1 MPMRCSVLQ
10 FTPVFRDVDANTEA
24 IVALIASTHSD
35 LIVLPELATSGYF
48 FLSRDEAAQNAEPVD
63 GEHVQAIVNAAHEH
77 GRVVVCG
84 FAERDGDA
92 LYNSAVIAAPDMPT
106 RVYRKTHLFYKE
118 RFCFDEGDSGFFVV
132 NVPHLDLNLGTMIC
146 YDWRFPE
153 AARTLALRGADV
165 IAAPSNL
172 VTELWPRVMP
182 TRAIENKVYLAVA
195 NREGS
200 EENGGEVVS
209 FNGRSMI
216 YGYNGDELGRDAEID
231 PKQTRTKSFNSINDI
246 FTDRRPEFYA

>member
-1 MPMRCSVLQ
+1 MRCSVLQ
-10 FTPVFRDVDANTEA
+10 FTPVFRDVDANTTA
-24 IVALIASTHSD
+24 IVQLIASTKSD
-35 LIVLPELATSGYF
+35 VIILPELATSGYF
-48 FLSRDEAAQNAEPVD
+48 FTSRDEAAVYAEPVD
-63 GEHVQAIVNAAHEH
+63 GDHMQAITRAAQEN

-84 FAERDGDA
+84 FAERDADA
-92 LYNSAVIAAPDMPT
+92 LYNSAIIAAPDMPT
-106 RVYRKTHLFYKE
+106 RTYRKTHLFYKE
-118 RFCFDEGDSGFFVV
+118 RFCFNEGNTGFVV
-132 NVPHLDLNLGTMIC
+132 VNIPHLDLHLGTMIC

-153 AARTLALRGADV
+153 AARTLALQGADL
-165 IAAPSNL
+165 IAVPSNL

-182 TRAIENKVYLAVA
+182 TRAIENKVYVAVA

-231 PKQTRTKSFNSINDI
+231 PVQTRTKSFNAINDI

>member
-1 MPMRCSVLQ
+1 MRCSVLQ
-10 FTPVFRDVDANTEA
+10 FTPTFRDVDANTSA
-24 IVALIASTHSD
+24 IVQLIGSTQSD
-35 LIVLPELATSGYF
+35 VIILPELATSGYF
-48 FLSRDEAAQNAEPVD
+48 FTSRNEAALYAEPVD
-63 GEHVQAIVNAAHEH
+63 GDHMQAITRAAQEH

-92 LYNSAVIAAPDMPT
+92 LYNSAIIAAPDMAPRT
-106 RVYRKTHLFYKE
+106 YRKTHLFYKE
-118 RFCFDEGDSGFFVV
+118 RFCFDEGNTGFFVV
-132 NVPHLDLNLGTMIC
+132 NIPHLDLNLGTMIC

-165 IAAPSNL
+165 IAVPSNL

-182 TRAIENKVYLAVA
+182 TRAIENMVYLAVA

-231 PKQTRTKSFNSINDI
+231 PVQTRTKSFNAINDI